1 MGRDG
6 RHMIPTDK
14 TDRLVNFLA
23 LSFSIPERAARAM
36 SALVGGSTLLL
47 TNTLIP
53 GAVQGSSSYRFTV
66 GMFQTFLVRNM
77 AGIQSDDELQDRFVQ
92 RKLVGTSI
100 EAAGLLTMRLSP
112 VWVFAI
118 ASDAARGG
126 QVFLQRLVNQLKE
139 NGVISPDSNPQTL
152 EQLLES
158 IDEMGRKGASAVDTP
173 PLNTEEIKA
182 LADELRQSTA
192 SMTNNATNLL
202 PTFESIWSQIE
213 SVAKKENLSV
223 SQVMGMLSVSAASI
237 AKTGVGTADA
247 VGQTSYK
254 LVDEMLLD
262 DYRNTL
268 QEITEVGAYA
278 YMSEHMQPYLD
289 NARSHFDFQQETHS
303 QRWFKKTF
311 YRAITRITRRN

>member
-1 MGRDG
+1 M
-6 RHMIPTDK
+6 
-14 TDRLVNFLA
+14 
-23 LSFSIPERAARAM
+23 
-36 SALVGGSTLLL
+36 
-47 TNTLIP
+47 
-53 GAVQGSSSYRFTV
+53 
-66 GMFQTFLVRNM
+66 
-77 AGIQSDDELQDRFVQ
+77 
-92 RKLVGTSI
+92 
-100 EAAGLLTMRLSP
+100 
-112 VWVFAI
+112 
-118 ASDAARGG
+118 
-126 QVFLQRLVNQLKE
+126 
-139 NGVISPDSNPQTL
+139 ISPDSNPQSL
-152 EQLLES
+152 EQLLQS

-173 PLNTEEIKA
+173 PLNAEEIKA

-202 PTFESIWSQIE
+202 PTFESIWKQIE
-213 SVAKKENLSV
+213 NVARKENLSV
-223 SQVMGMLSVSAASI
+223 SQVMGMLSLSAASI

-268 QEITEVGAYA
+268 QEITEVGAYT
-278 YMSEHMQPYLD
+278 YMTEHMQPYLD